1 MDDCKI
7 ACQIGL
13 KGTRGR
19 LVNPIDIEVTEVTE
33 GGASS
38 LVGAF
43 RSRLDAALATIQNLK
58 LIGIL
63 LVVVLGIALYG
74 YSENLET
81 LKNLLSSHQVHLLNP
96 AGIPRG
102 SITFGK
108 SGPRIDLLD
117 SKGESRAQLLLEEE
131 VTELVIRDSALTDR
145 LQISVSGAGPF
156 LSVLDD
162 QGVAVSL
169 KVANIEVEANLLGDP
184 HRLRARPSADST
196 NSVFEIIDSNQKVRA
211 VFDVQSD
218 NPSLTLFDAVG
229 GKKGALALN
238 GEQVLIELF
247 DKSLNR
253 RIVSSMAD
261 KEPQVVFFDDLSRK
275 RAELSVTGDQPQLLF
290 FDDASLPRQVVG
302 LPREGSTLTL
312 LDSQPE
318 SPVPADT
325 IGTLNPL

>member
-1 MDDCKI
+1 M
-7 ACQIGL
+7 
-13 KGTRGR
+13 
-19 LVNPIDIEVTEVTE
+19 NPIDMEVTEVTE
-33 GGASS
+33 GGAAP
-38 LVGAF
+38 LIGAF

-131 VTELVIRDSALTDR
+131 MTDVMIRDSGLTDR
-145 LQISVSGAGPF
+145 LQISVSAAGPF
-156 LSVLDD
+156 LSVLND
-162 QGVAVSL
+162 QGGVAVSL

-184 HRLRARPSADST
+184 HRLRARPSAAST

-218 NPSLTLFDAVG
+218 NPSLTLFDAAG
-229 GKKGALALN
+229 GKKGTLALN
-238 GEQVLIELF
+238 GDQVLIELF

-290 FDDASLPRQVVG
+290 FDDASLPRQIVG

-312 LDSQPE
+312 LDSPPE